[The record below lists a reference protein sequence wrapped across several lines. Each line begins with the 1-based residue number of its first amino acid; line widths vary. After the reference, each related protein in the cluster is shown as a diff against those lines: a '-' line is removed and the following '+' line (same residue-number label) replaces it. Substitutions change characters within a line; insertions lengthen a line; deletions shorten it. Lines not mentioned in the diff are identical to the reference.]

1 MGFQQGLSGLNAAS
15 KNLDVIGNNI
25 ANANTVGF
33 KQSRAEFAD
42 IYASTFASSS
52 NVAGIGTRVMDVAQQ
67 FGQGNV
73 ETTSNPLDVAI
84 TGNGFF
90 RMSDTSGT
98 ISYSRNGQFQLDNQ
112 GYIVNDGQ
120 RLTGW
125 GVDANT
131 GQLLKGGNPVPLQI
145 TVGNIGA
152 RATGSSG
159 TSNAGLQVG
168 QMNLNAAATIINRAA
183 PPTGVG
189 PLNVTDPTTFTSST
203 TAQVYDAQGV
213 SHNLTFYFTKVATN
227 QWEVQTSF
235 DGGTPT
241 TTGSP
246 AGTNG
251 YLMYTGTGTLDATT
265 VPTDPLTGTAASNVS
280 GFTFSTTLTAP
291 NGATSPF
298 AFNVSFPNSTQYG
311 SPFVVNALNQDGYAD
326 GTLTGMSIGKDGVIQ
341 GSYSNGQT
349 KTVGQIVLANFTNV
363 QGLQPLGDNR
373 WSQTFASGQP
383 TIGDPG
389 TGSLG
394 SLQSSAQEDSNVD
407 LTSELVNLITA
418 QRNYQANAQTIKAQ
432 DTILQTIV
440 NLG

>member
-33 KQSRAEFAD
+33 KDSRAEFAD

-52 NVAGIGTRVMDVAQQ
+52 NVAGIGTRVMSVAQQ

-73 ETTSNPLDVAI
+73 ETTSNPMDVAI
-84 TGNGFF
+84 TGNGFY
-90 RMSDTSGT
+90 RMVNDAGT
-98 ISYSRNGQFQLDNQ
+98 VAYARNGQFQLDNQ
-112 GYIVNDGQ
+112 GYIVNDGEH
-120 RLTGW
+120 LTGW
-125 GVDANT
+125 AVDPAS
-131 GQLLKGGNPVPLQI
+131 GQLIKGGSPVPLQVQ
-145 TVGNIGA
+145 VGNIGA

-159 TSNAGLQVG
+159 TSSAGLQVG
-168 QMNLNAAATIINRAA
+168 SMNLNAAAPIISRAA
-183 PPTGVG
+183 SPAGVG
-189 PLNVTDPTTFTSST
+189 PLSVTDPTTFTSST

-235 DGGTPT
+235 DGATPVS
-241 TTGSP
+241 TGAP

-251 YLMYTGTGTLDATT
+251 YLSFNGNGALDSTAT
-265 VPTDPLTGTAASNVS
+265 VTDPLTGTAASNVS
-280 GFTFSTTLTAP
+280 AFNFTTNLVAP

-298 AFNVSFPNSTQYG
+298 AFNVTFPQATQYG

-326 GTLTGMSIGKDGVIQ
+326 GTLTGMSIGKDGTIQ

-349 KTVGQIVLANFTNV
+349 KTVGQIVLANFANV
-363 QGLQPLGDNR
+363 QGLQPLGSNL
-373 WSQTFASGQP
+373 WAQTFASGQAL
-383 TIGDPG
+383 IGDPG

-394 SLQSSAQEDSNVD
+394 SLQSSAVEDSNVD

-418 QRNYQANAQTIKAQ
+418 QRNYQANSQTIKAQ

-440 NLG
+440 NI